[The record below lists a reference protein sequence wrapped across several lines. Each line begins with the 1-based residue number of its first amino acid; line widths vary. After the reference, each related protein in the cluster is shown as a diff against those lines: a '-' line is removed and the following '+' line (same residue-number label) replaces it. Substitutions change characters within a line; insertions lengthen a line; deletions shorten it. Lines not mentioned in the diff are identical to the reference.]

1 MNINVITWLSKNKL
15 EALPRTNCRYNTNG
29 RLPIIIKSTHIY
41 SNFALSKNAKESVL
55 KMSID
60 DLEFSARS
68 ANCLKRAGIETVAEL
83 IEKDLEQNT
92 EFRIKY
98 PRGQLGKSS
107 GEAELY
113 MLVEDLYKSVD
124 RLNKAIEDG
133 MHNKVNIEFLQKQV
147 EKATHD
153 IEKLKDRQR
162 EFANGH
168 KEK

>member
-1 MNINVITWLSKNKL
+1 MPLKISD
-15 EALPRTNCRYNTNG
+15 EARVQMPM
-29 RLPIIIKSTHIY
+29 K
-41 SNFALSKNAKESVL
+41 
-55 KMSID
+55 
-60 DLEFSARS
+60 
-68 ANCLKRAGIETVAEL
+68 TVASLIAMVAIGTWAYFGINEKLNQHSTQLEL
-83 IEKDLEQNT
+83 MTKDLEANS

-147 EKATHD
+147 EKLLED
-153 IEKLKDRQR
+153 VEKLKDANR
-162 EFANGH
+162 EIHYKNGMN
-168 KEK
+168 

>member
-1 MNINVITWLSKNKL
+1 MSKPLKISE
-15 EALPRTNCRYNTNG
+15 EAAVQMPM
-29 RLPIIIKSTHIY
+29 K
-41 SNFALSKNAKESVL
+41 
-55 KMSID
+55 
-60 DLEFSARS
+60 
-68 ANCLKRAGIETVAEL
+68 TVASLICMVAIGTWAYFGINEKLNQHSTQLEL
-83 IEKDLEQNT
+83 MGKDLEANS

-147 EKATHD
+147 EKAVND
-153 IEKLKDRQR
+153 IEKLKDKQR
-162 EFANGH
+162 EFANGNGQ
-168 KEK
+168 KD